1 MLVEGVWLIVEGSQ
15 LELNMSTGTSV
26 TFDGSDF

>member
-15 LELNMSTGTSV
+15 FELNNTTGTSV
-26 TFDGSDF
+26 TFDDS